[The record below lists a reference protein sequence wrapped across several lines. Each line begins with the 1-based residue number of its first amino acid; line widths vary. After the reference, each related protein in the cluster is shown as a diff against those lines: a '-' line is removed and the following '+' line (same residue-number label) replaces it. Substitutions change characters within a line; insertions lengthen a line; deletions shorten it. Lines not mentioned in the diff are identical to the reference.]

1 MDTVSQA
8 AAAGPTKG
16 LGEGACTARAALA
29 AVAQATALSWRGLL
43 GHCPGHTGRVIHQM
57 AVCCLSQ
64 LSGDRVKECGRHGG
78 PGHHLFPQTAGTG
91 RARSARPAQPSL
103 HRGL

>member
-1 MDTVSQA
+1 M
-8 AAAGPTKG
+8 
-16 LGEGACTARAALA
+16 ARAALA
-29 AVAQATALSWRGLL
+29 TVARATALSRRGLL

-78 PGHHLFPQTAGTG
+78 PGRHLFPQTAGTG
-91 RARSARPAQPSL
+91 RALSTRPAGPASTA
-103 HRGL
+103 GFN